1 MVKEGWICAV
11 EEFGGQSATK
21 IGTSW
26 LPELLVQ
33 NWISILE
40 ET

>member
-1 MVKEGWICAV
+1 MEREDWTCAV

-21 IGTSW
+21 IGTSR
-26 LPELLVQ
+26 LPELPVQ